1 MRRIKKAL
9 TSVLIGSML
18 ITPCASVSASMS
30 DSNMVYLSDAKE
42 RQYTAGGV
50 TVHEYIWSDKKPD
63 NVSLLSEL
71 TNAEWRKT
79 KIDGDIL
86 SGIGQLKNIVIQI
99 QSGKQ
104 QHNQDHIIKKEKWM
118 DR

>member
-79 KIDGDIL
+79 KIDG
-86 SGIGQLKNIVIQI
+86 GYKIGRAHV
-99 QSGKQ
+99 
-104 QHNQDHIIKKEKWM
+104 
-118 DR
+118 